1 MALLR
6 YRALTRGGAREAGV
20 VDAPTPDA
28 AASMLRARDLIVLDV
43 ASSEATPGFLA
54 ARIRSGDLAEFTR
67 ALAALLPAGLPLARA
82 LSVARDI
89 APPALHATLADVQA
103 RVERGSTFADAL
115 GAHPSAFPASYA
127 GLVRA
132 GERAGSLADSVS
144 RLADAIE
151 SQQELRAKLLTAA
164 IYPTLLAFVGGA
176 AILVLLLIVLPRFGA
191 LFTASGSAIPPST
204 AFVLAIS
211 ARLRTHAFAVILV
224 LVAITTLVAWLGMAR
239 EAAEVRS
246 RLLLGTPLVSGF
258 YREVLAAR
266 AARVI
271 AILLAGGAPFVSALD
286 DAAKSLDDP
295 AAHREVLRI
304 RARVREG
311 AGPAAAVAEG
321 TLFPPV
327 LARLVAAGE
336 ESSQLQS
343 FFAKAADLFEERA
356 KRSAARFMAL
366 AEPALIVAFGL
377 VVGMIAL
384 ALVQA
389 IYGINLSPMRGA
401 R

>member
-6 YRALTRGGAREAGV
+6 YRALTQAGV
-20 VDAPTPDA
+20 RVAGAVEASTPEA
-28 AASMLRARDLIVLDV
+28 ATSELRARGLIVLDV
-43 ASSEATPGFLA
+43 ITPGTTTGGLA
-54 ARIRSGDLAEFTR
+54 SRIGSSDLAEFTR

-89 APPALHATLADVQA
+89 APNVMRTALADVQA

-115 GAHPSAFPASYA
+115 AAHPSAFPASYV

-151 SQQELRAKLLTAA
+151 SEQQFRSKLVTAA
-164 IYPTLLAFVGGA
+164 IYPTLLAVVGGA
-176 AILVLLLIVLPRFGA
+176 AILVLLLIVIPRFGA
-191 LFTASGSAIPPST
+191 LFAASGSAIPTST
-204 AFVLAIS
+204 AFVLAAS
-211 ARLRTHAFAVILV
+211 TALQSHAIAVGSLVFAL
-224 LVAITTLVAWLGMAR
+224 LALLLWLFTAR
-239 EAAEVRS
+239 EAAEARS
-246 RLLLGTPLVSGF
+246 RLLLALPLVSGF

-266 AARVI
+266 VARVMS
-271 AILLAGGAPFVSALD
+271 ILLGGGATFVIALD
-286 DAAKSLDDP
+286 DAARSIDDP
-295 AAHREVLRI
+295 SARREVLRI

-311 AGPAAAVAEG
+311 VSPSLAVAEG
-321 TLFPPV
+321 TLFPSV

-336 ESSQLQS
+336 ESSQLEA
-343 FFAKAADLFEERA
+343 FFTKAADLFEERA
-356 KRSAARFMAL
+356 KRSAARFVAI
-366 AEPALIVAFGL
+366 AEPGLIVVFGV
-377 VVGMIAL
+377 VVGVIAL

-389 IYGINLSPMRGA
+389 IYGINLTPMRGG

>member
-6 YRALTRGGAREAGV
+6 YRALTRAGAREAGV
-20 VDAPTPDA
+20 VEAATPDA
-28 AASMLRARDLIVLDV
+28 ATATLRDRGLIVLDV
-43 ASSEATPGFLA
+43 SSDERSPGFFGG
-54 ARIRSGDLAEFTR
+54 RIRSGDLAEFTR

-82 LSVARDI
+82 LGVARDI
-89 APPALHATLADVQA
+89 APDALRGALADVQA
-103 RVERGSTFADAL
+103 RVEGGSTFADAL
-115 GAHPSAFPASYA
+115 AAHPNAFPASYA

-132 GERAGSLADSVS
+132 GERAGNLPDSVA

-151 SQQELRAKLLTAA
+151 NEQQFRARLLTAA

-176 AILVLLLIVLPRFGA
+176 AILVLLMVVLPRFGA
-191 LFTASGSAIPPST
+191 LFTASGSALPAST
-204 AFVLAIS
+204 A
-211 ARLRTHAFAVILV
+211 LV
-224 LVAITTLVAWLGMAR
+224 LTLSAGMRAYAMPIVIGVIALAGFSLWLATSR
-239 EAAEVRS
+239 DAAEPRS
-246 RLLLGTPLVSGF
+246 RVLLGTPLVRHF

-271 AILLAGGAPFVSALD
+271 AILLSGGAPFIVALD

-295 AAHREVLRI
+295 AAQREVLRI

-311 AGPAAAVAEG
+311 TSPSVAVAEG

-327 LARLVAAGE
+327 FARLVAAGE
-336 ESSQLQS
+336 ESSQLES

-356 KRSAARFMAL
+356 KRSAARFVAL
-366 AEPALIVAFGL
+366 AEPALIVAFGV

-389 IYGINLSPMRGA
+389 IYGINLAPMRGA